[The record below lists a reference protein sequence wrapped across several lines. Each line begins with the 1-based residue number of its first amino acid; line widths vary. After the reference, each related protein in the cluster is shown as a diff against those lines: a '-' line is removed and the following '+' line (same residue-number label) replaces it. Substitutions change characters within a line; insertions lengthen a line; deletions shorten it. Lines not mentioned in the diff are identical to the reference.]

1 MSGRKL
7 AGEKPSGWTV
17 DLSLIAV
24 ALIWGATFI
33 LVKQALAGVST
44 LLFLTLRF
52 AFATVALALIFRK
65 EFRNADV
72 SRAMRGGLIAG
83 CFLFSGYVLQTFGLK
98 YTSASKTG
106 FITGLYIPLV
116 PLFSSLIYKKLPK
129 VSEIMGVLAA
139 FTGMA
144 LMTIQKSFF
153 DIGLGDLLVA
163 GCAVAY
169 AFHILVLGRFAGSAN
184 LGVLTVVQI
193 ATAAALSSGTFW
205 WAEPVH
211 IQWSAGLWVAL
222 LVTSLLAT
230 ALAFAVQ
237 TWAQRYSSPTRT
249 ALIFSMEPLFA
260 WATSYVVVGEVLS
273 KRATFGGVLILA
285 GILMVELKPI
295 PGFSFLV
302 SRFSL
307 LKRAGDR

>member
-1 MSGRKL
+1 MK
-7 AGEKPSGWTV
+7 GERPPGWLV

-24 ALIWGATFI
+24 AMIWGATFV

-52 AFATVALALIFRK
+52 AIATLVLALIFRK
-65 EFRNADV
+65 EFRRPNL
-72 SRAMRGGLIAG
+72 SRGLRAGLIAG

-116 PLFSSLIYKKLPK
+116 PLFSSLVYKKVPQIA
-129 VSEIMGVLAA
+129 EIVGVLAA

-144 LMTIQKSFF
+144 LMTIQKDLLNIS
-153 DIGLGDLLVA
+153 LGDLLVA

-169 AFHILVLGRFAGSAN
+169 AFHILVLGRFAGSTN
-184 LGVLTVVQI
+184 LGILTVVQI
-193 ATAAALSSGTFW
+193 ATCFSICAGTFW
-205 WAEPVH
+205 WAEPVRV
-211 IQWSAGLWVAL
+211 QWTAGLWIAL
-222 LVTSLLAT
+222 FVTGLFAT

-249 ALIFSMEPLFA
+249 ALIFSTEPLFA
-260 WATSYVVVGEVLS
+260 WVTSYLVAGEVLS
-273 KRATFGGVLILA
+273 KRATVGAALILA
-285 GILMVELKPI
+285 GSLLVELKPVRVV
-295 PGFSFLV
+295 GGG
-302 SRFSL
+302 
-307 LKRAGDR
+307 K

>member
-1 MSGRKL
+1 MTGQNP
-7 AGEKPSGWTV
+7 AGPKPSRWAV
-17 DLSLIAV
+17 DLSLIAI
-24 ALIWGATFI
+24 ALIWGTTFI

-52 AFATVALALIFRK
+52 AIAALALALIFRK
-65 EFRNADV
+65 EFRQPNLA
-72 SRAMRGGLIAG
+72 RGLRGGLIAG
-83 CFLFSGYVLQTFGLK
+83 GFLFCGYVLQTFGLK

-116 PLFSSLIYKKLPK
+116 PLFGSLIYKKIPHPTEVL
-129 VSEIMGVLAA
+129 GVLAA

-144 LMTIQKSFF
+144 LMTIQKSFL
-153 DIGLGDLLVA
+153 DIGRGDLLVA

-169 AFHILVLGRFAGSAN
+169 AFHILALGRFAGSAS
-184 LGVLTVVQI
+184 LGVLSVMQV
-193 ATAAALSSGTFW
+193 ATAGLLSAGTFW

-211 IQWSAGLWVAL
+211 VAWSAGLWVAL

-249 ALIFSMEPLFA
+249 ALIFSMEPVFA
-260 WATSYVVVGEVLS
+260 WVTSYVVAGEVLS
-273 KRATFGGVLILA
+273 TRAAFGGALILA
-285 GILMVELKPI
+285 GILIVELKP
-295 PGFSFLV
+295 SK
-302 SRFSL
+302 SS
-307 LKRAGDR
+307 